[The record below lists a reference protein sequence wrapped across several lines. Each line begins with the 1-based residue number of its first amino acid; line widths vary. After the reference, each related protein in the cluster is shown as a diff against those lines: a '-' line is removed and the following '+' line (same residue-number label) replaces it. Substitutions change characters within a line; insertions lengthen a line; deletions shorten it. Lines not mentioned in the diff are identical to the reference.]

1 MKKVLIIQTSYLG
14 DVILATPLIE
24 KLKRKYPS
32 LKIDFLLRKGNEYLL
47 ENHPHIHQL
56 IIWDKQKNKYQ
67 HLKKISWQVHQN
79 RYDAVFNLH
88 RFASSGLITA
98 FSGAKHKIGFDK
110 NPLSFLYTVKVKHDL
125 ENNKHEVERNI
136 SLLKGFTD
144 TLFER
149 PALYPSEN
157 DYKKMELY
165 ATNPFI
171 CIAPGSVWF
180 TKQLPKEKWIELVNL
195 THHSYTV
202 IFIGAANDFSLSEK
216 IISESQPKK
225 FINLCG
231 KLSLLESAALM
242 HKAKMN
248 YVNDSAPLHIASA
261 MNAPVTAFFCSTLP
275 SFGFGPLSDDSKVVE
290 ISSPLPC
297 RPCCLHGKAECP
309 EKHFKCGKEINVNGF
324 ALVHDAT

>member
-32 LKIDFLLRKGNEYLL
+32 LKIDFLLRKGNENLL
-47 ENHPHIHQL
+47 KNHPLLNEL

-67 HLKKISWQVHQN
+67 HLKKVSQQVHKN
-79 RYDAVFNLH
+79 HYDAVFNLH

-136 SLLKGFTD
+136 ALLKGFTD
-144 TLFER
+144 TLLER
-149 PALYPSEN
+149 PALYPSVN
-157 DYKKMELY
+157 DYKKMESY
-165 ATNPFI
+165 TTNPFI

-180 TKQLPKEKWIELVNL
+180 TKQLPKEKWVELVNL
-195 THHSYTV
+195 THFSYTI
-202 IFIGAANDFSLSEK
+202 IFIGSTNDSSLSEK

-231 KLSLLESAALM
+231 KISLLESAALM

-261 MNAPVTAFFCSTLP
+261 MNTPVTAFFCSTLP
-275 SFGFGPLSDDSKVVE
+275 SFGFGPLSDNRNIAE
-290 ISSPLPC
+290 ISTTLPC
-297 RPCCLHGKAECP
+297 RPCGLHGKAECP
-309 EKHFKCGKEINVNGF
+309 EKHFKCGKEINIKGF
-324 ALVHDAT
+324 ALVHNAS